1 MAVDCKRSKTCFN
14 CQGFNHIAAV
24 CRERKRN
31 APSMRRR
38 PGENPQSGYRGRNER
53 QHRGRGET
61 MLKTYEEV
69 VIRVSEISKKKN
81 KLYVVSEIDK
91 NDTCESNNCR
101 VWLLDSGST
110 SHMTHDELI
119 CNNFVQEERRIS
131 MADKDGKVL
140 TSKGIGNV
148 VVRQASSNN
157 NIVKLQNVLCVPE
170 QNSNLLSVA
179 KIIDHGYDVNFNKYG
194 AIVYNKSDGIQMT
207 AIRVQDVYYVRTSIH
222 DEKTATV
229 STNNEI

>member
-140 TSKGIGNV
+140 TSKGI
-148 VVRQASSNN
+148 
-157 NIVKLQNVLCVPE
+157 
-170 QNSNLLSVA
+170 VA